1 MVARVVVA
9 KARVVVAQV
18 SAGVGGVCTWPSE
31 LQSIFMKRYESC
43 VACLGSGLGS
53 GSGLGVGLGS
63 LHEEVRVGYESC
75 VALSSPQ
82 SRLNSATN
90 CVGPRP
96 ELRGFAS
103 PKMSLAPARGSNA

>member
-1 MVARVVVA
+1 MVKVAVARVKVVARVVVA

-31 LQSIFMKRYESC
+31 LQSIFMKR
-43 VACLGSGLGS
+43 
-53 GSGLGVGLGS
+53 
-63 LHEEVRVGYESC
+63 YESC